1 MSEPYAPPAAD
12 RALQGP
18 GRRPALQRALLRAA
32 AALLGL
38 CALHG
43 QAQTLAPTPAQTAA
57 QTPAQTARPI
67 DLQGHRGARWVLPEN
82 SLASFAHALKAG
94 VTTLELDVGVTRD
107 GVMVVH
113 HDRALNPDITR
124 DAQGRFIDAP
134 PPLLLD
140 LTWQQVQALDI
151 GQIRPGTN
159 YARNFASQ
167 QRVDGTRIPRLSDLF
182 RLVRDSG
189 NTRVKFAIETKLS
202 PLHPA
207 EAPEPEAFVRQLMQE
222 VREAGMLDRVQIL
235 SFDWRTLRIVQRDFP
250 TVPTVCLTAQLP
262 ALDTVMARSAE
273 ESPWNAGFTLRR
285 HGSIPR
291 MAKAA
296 GCTHWSSFFRELS
309 ADNVKEAQSLGLKVL
324 AWTVNDRA
332 TLERMLDLGVD
343 GLVTDHP
350 ELGAEVLRGRG
361 LRW

>member
-1 MSEPYAPPAAD
+1 MSDPLAPHADRKARHRPVLFSAVAAIAVLCAATGYAPA
-12 RALQGP
+12 
-18 GRRPALQRALLRAA
+18 
-32 AALLGL
+32 
-38 CALHG
+38 
-43 QAQTLAPTPAQTAA
+43 AA
-57 QTPAQTARPI
+57 QTERTI

-82 SLASFAHALKAG
+82 SLAGFAHALKAG

-134 PPLLLD
+134 GPLLLD
-140 LTWQQVQALDI
+140 LSFAQVQAHDI
-151 GQIRPGTN
+151 GQIRPGSN
-159 YARNFASQ
+159 YARTFSTQ
-167 QRVDGTRIPRLSDLF
+167 QRVDGTRIPRLADLF

-202 PLHPA
+202 PLHPG
-207 EAPEPEAFVRQLMQE
+207 ESPQPEAFVRQLMQE
-222 VREAGMLDRVQIL
+222 VRDAGMLDRVQIL

-250 TVPTVCLTAQLP
+250 SVATVCLTAQL
-262 ALDTVMARSAE
+262 ASLDTVMARSAE

-285 HGSIPR
+285 HGSIPG

-296 GCTHWSSFFRELS
+296 GCTHWSSFWRELS
-309 ADNVKEAQSLGLKVL
+309 AENVKEARSLGLKVL

-332 TLERMLDLGVD
+332 TMERMLDLGVD